1 MKKVLA
7 CILVGLL
14 FLLWQVPTT
23 SASTGQMIVINKA
36 TNQLA
41 FYESNKLVRTF
52 SVATGRSSNLTPEG
66 KHKVVNKIVNRP
78 YYKGNIAGG
87 DPKNPLGKRWIG
99 LNARG
104 TNGNT
109 YAIHGNNNPSSI
121 GTYASAGCVRMHN
134 NEVEWLFSRVKVNT
148 PVVITTS
155 SQSFDTIAKNN
166 GYKINGSSSP
176 SSPGG
181 TTSGT
186 LKRGS
191 KGEAVKE
198 IQRQLSAAGYKVSAD
213 GIFGKGTEDA
223 VKKFQKANK
232 LKADGVVGTQTKNL
246 LANQSKT
253 VNKSPST
260 STQIKSGTLRKGSSG
275 SEVKKLQQ
283 KLTSLGFN
291 TRGADGKFGPATE
304 AAVKSFQKANKLKV
318 DGVAG
323 PQTIKVINSK

>member
-1 MKKVLA
+1 
-7 CILVGLL
+7 
-14 FLLWQVPTT
+14 
-23 SASTGQMIVINKA
+23 
-36 TNQLA
+36 
-41 FYESNKLVRTF
+41 
-52 SVATGRSSNLTPEG
+52 
-66 KHKVVNKIVNRP
+66 
-78 YYKGNIAGG
+78 
-87 DPKNPLGKRWIG
+87 
-99 LNARG
+99 
-104 TNGNT
+104 
-109 YAIHGNNNPSSI
+109 
-121 GTYASAGCVRMHN
+121 MHN

-166 GYKINGSSSP
+166 GYKINGNSSP

-318 DGVAG
+318 DAL
-323 PQTIKVINSK
+323 PDHRLLK